1 MPLEWTGERFI
12 PGLAGSP
19 LYYEHAHRYAFAA
32 KLADRQVVLDVGS
45 GEGYG
50 AALLASVARTVFGV
64 DIASEAA
71 THTKKAYGD
80 LDNLFVGISDAESLP
95 FASNSI
101 DVVTCFEVIEHVRHP
116 LKVLAEVQ
124 RVLRQGG
131 LFVVSTPDKAA
142 YSASRNEEPNEFHL
156 SEMHLHEFRSMLAQ
170 HFSTVTM
177 MGQRLIGSS
186 VMWQI
191 DGSEIASET
200 ELLSISSVGSL
211 QSLSLP
217 DAVPLLYAVAVCTND
232 PAASLP
238 VRPSLFIDRDA
249 PLFDE
254 TITRMEHAQQQ
265 LGLVAAELERLNE
278 EAANLRAALATSQL
292 EVQKWQTEAY
302 LLRSEIETERAS
314 VGGALLA
321 RYRRAIERAAP
332 SGSIRRRA
340 YLLAPRTLRYA
351 QRRISR
357 RSPHSLA

>member
-12 PGLAGSP
+12 PGLSGSP
-19 LYYEHAHRYAFAA
+19 LYYEHAHRYALAA
-32 KLADRQVVLDVGS
+32 KLAGGQVVLDAGS

-50 AALLASVARTVFGV
+50 AALLASVARIVFGV
-64 DIASEAA
+64 DIASEAS

-80 LDNLFVGISDAESLP
+80 LDNLFVGVSDAECLP
-95 FASNSI
+95 LASDSV
-101 DVVTCFEVIEHVRHP
+101 DVVTCFEVIEHVPHP

-131 LFVVSTPDKAA
+131 LFIVSTPDKAA
-142 YSASRNEEPNEFHL
+142 YGASRNEEPNEFHF
-156 SEMHLHEFRSMLAQ
+156 SEMHLYEFRSMLAQ
-170 HFSTVTM
+170 HFATVTV

-186 VMWQI
+186 VMWPI
-191 DGSEIASET
+191 DNSEIASAT

-232 PAASLP
+232 PAASLA
-238 VRPSLFIDRDA
+238 VKPSLFIDRDA

-254 TITRMEHAQQQ
+254 TITRMEDAQQQ

-278 EAANLRAALATSQL
+278 EAANLRAALASSQL
-292 EVQKWQTEAY
+292 AVRKWQTEAD
-302 LLRSEIETERAS
+302 LLRSELETERAS

-321 RYRRAIERAAP
+321 RYRRAIERVAP
-332 SGSIRRRA
+332 SGSIRRRG
-340 YLLAPRTLRYA
+340 YLLVPRTLRYA
-351 QRRISR
+351 QRRIRGSN
-357 RSPHSLA
+357 PHSLP